1 MYQQILDEVGLL
13 YDSDVIW
20 KLYKTFL
27 EKQPR
32 NDQDQQFVEML
43 RSFFHKVITLP
54 IRSYRFILPSYYRC

>member
-1 MYQQILDEVGLL
+1 MYQQILAEVGLL

-54 IRSYRFILPSYYRC
+54 IRS

>member
-13 YDSDVIW
+13 YDSDVVW

-27 EKQPR
+27 EKQSR
-32 NDQDQQFVEML
+32 NDQDQQFVETL

-54 IRSYRFILPSYYRC
+54 IRS